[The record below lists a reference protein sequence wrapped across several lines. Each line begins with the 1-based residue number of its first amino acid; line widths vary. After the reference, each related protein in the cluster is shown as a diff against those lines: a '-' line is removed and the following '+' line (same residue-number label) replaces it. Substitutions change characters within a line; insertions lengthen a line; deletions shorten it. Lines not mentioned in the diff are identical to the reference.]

1 MEIFEI
7 HEVLRDINNVYKVYS
22 FPRLMKVTVFIERMN
37 KKIDIDAFS
46 ISDIFKKI
54 NIDQNTVLVT
64 RNNELLIE
72 NDELCENDEIKLL
85 SVISGG

>member
-1 MEIFEI
+1 MHIT
-7 HEVLRDINNVYKVYS
+7 INV
-22 FPRLMKVTVFIERMN
+22 ERTGE
-37 KKIDIDAFS
+37 KIDIDVFS
-46 ISDIFKKI
+46 ISDIFKKL
-54 NIDQNTVLVT
+54 NMDQNTVLVT